1 MCKYCDLGALDL
13 ESFDTFF
20 EGAVTNGYKSMV
32 CKHCS
37 RTFLTSF
44 LTLES
49 ESPSKITHALEE
61 SEEKNFVL
69 LPH

>member
-1 MCKYCDLGALDL
+1 MCKYCDLGALDP

-20 EGAVTNGYKSMV
+20 EGAAINGYKSMV

-49 ESPSKITHALEE
+49 ESPSRVTHALEE
-61 SEEKNFVL
+61 SEEKNPVL

>member
-1 MCKYCDLGALDL
+1 MCKYCDLGELDS
-13 ESFDTFF
+13 ESFDSFF
-20 EGAVTNGYKSMV
+20 EGAAINGYKSMV

-49 ESPSKITHALEE
+49 ESPSNLTHTVKEAEE
-61 SEEKNFVL
+61 TNLVL